1 MPPTSALKLSALTLL
16 LSIAAPSTVAPLRP
30 ARAKPGEPRTLAI
43 QPAQVALSLGES
55 VFAFSP
61 DMRSVL
67 SFSPKGE
74 RLWRVG
80 VGDQGGA
87 KDLRTLGPTLTAYA
101 GQEALALDPESG
113 KVLGRR
119 ALMLPDP
126 EQPESGCELAHRDG
140 VCALRCACS
149 FELVR
154 CDTLATLGP
163 MVVLTSLAPVGEATR
178 ARCPSYTG
186 GLLGRAGDALIASSP
201 IASDTPFF
209 GVAEEAL
216 AVSATSGEV
225 LWRSKGLG
233 RLDPQLSGVAEDRA
247 SCFAGSRAG
256 SVQVFDCQRATPRW
270 RRDISIVK
278 AIEPQVFAAK
288 DLLIVRDGKT
298 LRGLA
303 LADGRERWAVELPQ
317 RTVAW
322 PSRGGRSHG
331 GLADPANERSA
342 LWGSRPDTLALFEL
356 ETGPSAGKRGA
367 TLPLPAGINT
377 APLMNEHL
385 IVALGRDDI
394 VVHNHLGEPLLTS
407 VRRKGQSPIVSGPAL
422 VFAGPEGVELFT
434 LEAEGRVLTPRVVF
448 EGPLAK
454 SRPIALSVDAIA
466 LRIALLREG
475 KGGWDPSDPN
485 TFGELHFITVD
496 LASGSG
502 APAPR

>member
-1 MPPTSALKLSALTLL
+1 MTPTSALKLSALTLL
-16 LSIAAPSTVAPLRP
+16 LFIAVPSSAPLQS

-43 QPAQVALSLGES
+43 QPAQMAISHDGA

-67 SFSPKGE
+67 GFSPSGE

-80 VGDQGGA
+80 VGDEGGA

-101 GQEALALDPESG
+101 GQEVLALDPRTG

-119 ALMLPDP
+119 ALTLPDP

-140 VCALRCACS
+140 VCARRCACS
-149 FELVR
+149 FELVH
-154 CDTLATLGP
+154 CDTLETLGP
-163 MVVLTSLAPVGEATR
+163 KVTLPSLAPVGDAPR

-186 GLLGRAGDALIASSP
+186 ALLGRSGDALIASSP

-209 GVAEEAL
+209 GVAEEAI

-225 LWRSKGLG
+225 LWRSRGLG
-233 RLDPQLSGVAEDRA
+233 RLDPQLSGVSEDRA

-278 AIEPQVFAAK
+278 TIEPQVFAAG

-303 LADGRERWAVELPQ
+303 LADGRERWALELPP

-322 PSRGGRSHG
+322 PSRGGPSQASGSR
-331 GLADPANERSA
+331 ANEASA

-367 TLPLPAGINT
+367 TLPLPAGINM
-377 APLMNEHL
+377 APLMNDHF
-385 IVALGRDDI
+385 IAALGRDDL
-394 VVHNHLGEPLLTS
+394 VVYGHLGEPLLTS
-407 VRRKGQSPIVSGPAL
+407 RRRKGQPPIISGPAL
-422 VFAGPEGVELFT
+422 VFAGPERVELFT
-434 LEAEGRVLTPRVVF
+434 LEAAGQSLTPRAVF
-448 EGPLAK
+448 DGPLAK
-454 SRPIALSVDAIA
+454 SRPIALLADASA
-466 LRIALLREG
+466 LRVALLRDG

-485 TFGELHFITVD
+485 TFGELHFIAVE

-502 APAPR
+502 PPVPR